1 MKRNHFLFGMVSSF
15 LPFKTSSFNHHNQSN
30 ELSPTNMMESGR
42 VTISRNFSASGGGKS
57 LLLQTFDTKNPIRNS
72 AAPVRSAFN
81 MNSNFGVLPS
91 GIL

>member
-1 MKRNHFLFGMVSSF
+1 MVSSL
-15 LPFKTSSFNHHNQSN
+15 LPFKTSNYYNHHQSH
-30 ELSPTNMMESGR
+30 ELSPANMMESGR

-57 LLLQTFDTKNPIRNS
+57 LLLQTFDSKNPIRNA

-81 MNSNFGVLPS
+81 MNKNFDVLPS